1 MYYECAVRRSGAEG
15 MALLAR
21 ANDGSPEVQEDTVWV
36 AAERALVDVG
46 YLGRT
51 VTPDRGWQRVNW
63 CSLSGHV
70 VEAGDRAGGIQVG
83 DRVGTIG
90 SLASHVALPA
100 RVCLRLPDTLGTN
113 WEAWW
118 GLVVSLFHSLQRLQ
132 IEIGESV
139 LVYGGGVVGNLAAQL
154 SLAAGAGL
162 VVGFDPGG
170 SSGRGQDDAR
180 GTGPVPVWVADRDR
194 LAEAL
199 AGGQMDALI
208 DVGDDP
214 SQVNRALGLVRE
226 GGRALS
232 LSAGGLAPVDL
243 DFYPNVHRRS
253 LTLMSATLRSAA
265 QAAAEQPTIYAREA
279 GFLAHLI
286 QEGRLD
292 QGVDG
297 SGVTCAVRSGETSFR
312 TDGVDHLIVQWGNG
326 ERAN

>member
-1 MYYECAVRRSGAEG
+1 MYYECVVRRSDAEG
-15 MALLAR
+15 MALSTR
-21 ANDGSPEVQEDTVWV
+21 PSDGSPAVQGDTVWV
-36 AAERALVDVG
+36 TAERALVDVG

-51 VTPDRGWQRVNW
+51 VTPDQGWQRASW

-70 VEAGDRAGGIQVG
+70 VEAGDRASGIQVG
-83 DRVGTIG
+83 DRVGAIG
-90 SLASHVALPA
+90 PLASHVALPA
-100 RVCLRLPDTLGTN
+100 RACLRLPDVLETG

-118 GLVVSLFHSLQRLQ
+118 GLVVALFHSLQRLQ

-139 LVYGGGVVGNLAAQL
+139 LVYGGGVVGSLAAQL

-162 VVGFDPGG
+162 VVGFAPGA
-170 SSGRGQDDAR
+170 SSRRGEDNAR
-180 GTGPVPVWVADRDR
+180 ATGPTPMWVADRDR

-199 AGGQMDALI
+199 AGGRVDALI

-232 LSAGGLAPVDL
+232 LSAGDLAPVDL

-253 LTLMSATLRSAA
+253 LTLLSATLRSAA
-265 QAAAEQPTIYAREA
+265 QAAAEQPTVYAREA

-292 QGVDG
+292 QGIGG
-297 SGVTCAVRSGETSFR
+297 SRVTYMARSGETSFR
-312 TDGVDHLIVQWGNG
+312 TDGIDHLIVQWGNG
-326 ERAN
+326 ERAD